1 MMSVALAAVVGL
13 FVVVVVVLLPVVALT
28 RLLCVMCLPEDGP
41 AIPPRRPL
49 TALRAASRASTDGRA
64 CA

>member
-13 FVVVVVVLLPVVALT
+13 IVVVLVVLPVVALA
-28 RLLCVMCLPEDGP
+28 RLLCLMSLPHDGP
-41 AIPPRRPL
+41 ALPTRVPL
-49 TALRAASRASTDGRA
+49 TALRAASRTSTDGPA

>member
-1 MMSVALAAVVGL
+1 MMSVALAALVGL
-13 FVVVVVVLLPVVALT
+13 FVLVVLVVLPVVALA
-28 RLLCVMCLPEDGP
+28 RLVCVMCLPEDGP
-41 AIPPRRPL
+41 AIPARRPL